1 MKNVIIL
8 SLALGIVCTV
18 AATVLGFAEL
28 NTRKERATAKRESD
42 LAAVKKILPDFDNN
56 PLADKVTKKTDARP
70 VTIMKAKRDDNVV
83 AYAVQAS
90 AQGYGGKLTVMVGVK
105 PDGEILHVVVLPG
118 HQETPGLG
126 TKATNRRATK
136 TITDILDKDADK
148 NQKQTGGLAPNKYLQ
163 QYAQH
168 NLLRKT
174 TYKVK
179 KDGGTIDAVS
189 GATISSRAVA
199 RAVSQAAIGFQ
210 AFLENDP
217 KNSTAID

>member
-1 MKNVIIL
+1 MKNVLIL

-18 AATVLGFAEL
+18 AATVLGFVEL
-28 NTRKERATAKRESD
+28 NTRKKRAAAKRDSD
-42 LAAVKKILPDFDNN
+42 LAAVKKILPEFDNN
-56 PLADKVTKKTDARP
+56 PLEDKVTKNTDAGP
-70 VTIMKAKRDDNVV
+70 VTIMKAKRNGNVV
-83 AYAVQAS
+83 AYAVQAT

-126 TKATNRRATK
+126 TKATNRRATR
-136 TITDILDKDADK
+136 TITDILGK
-148 NQKQTGGLAPNKYLQ
+148 NPEKHRKKKSGLAPNKYLQ

-168 NLLRKT
+168 NLLRTT

-210 AFLENDP
+210 AFLESGP
-217 KNSTAID
+217 QNSTAID